1 MNIRCSLIHSTLSTL
16 RMNQSYWDNKNCVKE
31 NKMMSQ
37 INYCLKITVHECS
50 IMTSNNDKKVKL

>member
-37 INYCLKITVHECS
+37 INYCLKITVHEC
-50 IMTSNNDKKVKL
+50 